1 MGFRGGCGGRTIEG
15 RDKPRRLGMGR
26 GRQRPSPSLPPN
38 PSGASLQAHTSD
50 TQAGAGDMHTGGGGG
65 RGGGE
70 KQSRPNVIPGRQ
82 SLAQSN
88 ALRAYASP
96 SANPCSKRRCQ
107 TRRAGAPG
115 LHAPELQPEGLREG
129 LGCRSAEWLTAP
141 VDVRVQQLR
150 RGYLG
155 GGRSRCCL
163 VRPG

>member
-1 MGFRGGCGGRTIEG
+1 VGFRGGCGGRTIEG

-26 GRQRPSPSLPPN
+26 GRQGPSPSLPPN

-50 TQAGAGDMHTGGGGG
+50 TQAGAGDTHTGGGGG

-70 KQSRPNVIPGRQ
+70 KQSRPNIIPGRQ

-88 ALRAYASP
+88 ALRAYVSP

-115 LHAPELQPEGLREG
+115 LYAPELQGGAGLQISGVAGSTGGCEGAAATQG
-129 LGCRSAEWLTAP
+129 L
-141 VDVRVQQLR
+141 
-150 RGYLG
+150 
-155 GGRSRCCL
+155 
-163 VRPG
+163 PGWWKKPLLSG